1 MPCPKLAP
9 FLFQRVAARPRRAT
23 TTEGPAMQTLLSTDA
38 VQRSQRLA
46 YWTDMICNVYVQLGC
61 DPVRP
66 DDAGD
71 FNGHIRQ
78 HTLPGLDVSVVT
90 SGPQSVTRT
99 PSHIARASDD
109 YFLVSIQARGRGIVR
124 QDGRDAVL
132 AAGDFALYDSTRPY
146 QLLFEDAFEQIVL
159 KLPGERLRSELRDTE
174 ALTATRVSGSEGA
187 GHLLLSMLRTLREDI
202 DTLQPAS
209 ALAVANGVQSILVAG
224 LQTLPALRSPAV
236 SNLTAYHWRAS
247 SAESTSSSAIR
258 GCRSAAWRRNW
269 ACPRARSIASSRPS
283 RLPCRA
289 TSGSAGS
296 TPAAATCWNRV
307 WPAARWPRSHT
318 AVASTTRR
326 ISAAP
331 SATAS
336 AARRASGGSRVGI
349 KLSSGRDEG
358 R

>member
-1 MPCPKLAP
+1 
-9 FLFQRVAARPRRAT
+9 
-23 TTEGPAMQTLLSTDA
+23 MQTLLSTDA

-236 SNLTAYHWRAS
+236 SNLTAYHL
-247 SAESTSSSAIR
+247 
-258 GCRSAAWRRNW
+258 
-269 ACPRARSIASSRPS
+269 AR
-283 RLPCRA
+283 
-289 TSGSAGS
+289 
-296 TPAAATCWNRV
+296 V
-307 WPAARWPRSHT
+307 K
-318 AVASTTRR
+318 RR
-326 ISAAP
+326 IDEQLGDPGLSVSSLAAELGVSESQIHRLFKAEP
-331 SATAS
+331 LTVSRYIWERRLDACSRDLLEPRLAGRPVAEIAYGRGFND
-336 AARRASGGSRVGI
+336 AAHFSRAFRDRFGCSPREWRQQSGDQTIVRP
-349 KLSSGRDEG
+349 
-358 R
+358 